1 MTIRMSS
8 GLRTALMADTGMAAA
23 MQDGYILI
31 YSGPQPE
38 IPDKAPTGSL
48 LGHITTN
55 GSPPPSLPAGFAGS
69 LRFYADRPGSLINR
83 GDWVISGLRAGK
95 PGWWR
100 FVTYDDR
107 GGTSSKAYRIDGSV
121 GESFDVAADMYP
133 FMHLRIMGFTLSF
146 P

>member
-8 GLRTALMADTGMAAA
+8 GLRTAMMADTGMAAA
-23 MQDGYILI
+23 MRDGYILI

-38 IPDKAPTGSL
+38 SPDKAPTGSL

-55 GSPPPSLPAGFAGS
+55 GSPPPSYQAGFAGS

-83 GDWVISGLRAGK
+83 GDWVISGHRAGK

>member
-38 IPDKAPTGSL
+38 SPDKAPTGSL

-55 GSPPPSLPAGFAGS
+55 GSPPPSLHAGFAGS

-83 GDWVISGLRAGK
+83 GDWVISGSRLASQ
-95 PGWWR
+95 
-100 FVTYDDR
+100 
-107 GGTSSKAYRIDGSV
+107 GGGDSSPTTT
-121 GESFDVAADMYP
+121 VAARRP
-133 FMHLRIMGFTLSF
+133 RRTE
-146 P
+146 